1 MNNEKDNFDLYLNK
15 YNDQYMQIKD
25 ALDLVE
31 SSDSETTDISH
42 FRVVNSRNPYP
53 QVNRKEELDK

>member
-1 MNNEKDNFDLYLNK
+1 MNNEKDNFDLALNK
-15 YNDQYMQIKD
+15 YDDQYMQIKD

-31 SSDSETTDISH
+31 SSDSETTDISN

-53 QVNRKEELDK
+53 QGNRKEELDK

>member
-1 MNNEKDNFDLYLNK
+1 MNNEKDNFDLALNK

-42 FRVVNSRNPYP
+42 FRVVNSRNTYP
-53 QVNRKEELDK
+53 QEDRKEELDK

>member
-1 MNNEKDNFDLYLNK
+1 MNNEKDNFDLALNK
-15 YNDQYMQIKD
+15 YDDQYMQIKD

-42 FRVVNSRNPYP
+42 FRVGNSRNPYP
-53 QVNRKEELDK
+53 QEDRKEELDK

>member
-1 MNNEKDNFDLYLNK
+1 MNNEKDNFDLALNK
-15 YNDQYMQIKD
+15 YDDQYMQIKD

-53 QVNRKEELDK
+53 QGNRKEELDK

>member
-1 MNNEKDNFDLYLNK
+1 
-15 YNDQYMQIKD
+15 MQIKD

-53 QVNRKEELDK
+53 QGNRKEELDK

>member
-31 SSDSETTDISH
+31 SSDSETTDISN

-53 QVNRKEELDK
+53 QGNRKEELDK